1 VDRPFWEAW
10 QTAIDRQY
18 PQLMVTGEIT
28 APTPAVLSFFEG
40 GARRRGFDTRLKSML
55 DFPLE
60 KAIRAVFAEGHPMT
74 ELADVLSQDFLYQ
87 HPENLVAFIGNHD
100 QPRFLTI
107 AGGDVSRLRMAEAL
121 LLTTRR
127 VPHLYYGDEIA
138 MGAGTD
144 RTDRTIRADF
154 PASAFTSAPEN
165 AEFQFVRG
173 LLRQRAEHPALRHG
187 ELVQLMVDKDRYA
200 FLRRSAEETV
210 LVVLNRA
217 GSAPI
222 ELDLRDL
229 KLGKVTI
236 DSPGPITIRKL

>member
-1 VDRPFWEAW
+1 
-10 QTAIDRQY
+10 
-18 PQLMVTGEIT
+18 MTG
-28 APTPAVLSFFEG
+28 
-40 GARRRGFDTRLKSML
+40 
-55 DFPLE
+55 
-60 KAIRAVFAEGHPMT
+60 
-74 ELADVLSQDFLYQ
+74 
-87 HPENLVAFIGNHD
+87 
-100 QPRFLTI
+100 
-107 AGGDVSRLRMAEAL
+107 
-121 LLTTRR
+121 
-127 VPHLYYGDEIA
+127 
-138 MGAGTD
+138 
-144 RTDRTIRADF
+144 ADF

-222 ELDLRDL
+222 ELDLSDL